1 MTKYL
6 LGMLLLLTG
15 CASQTPPQA
24 INANSPAISEK
35 VKLHQ
40 YIALMTKQLSVLN
53 HALASDQRIAVSTF
67 VGQTSMTIKPQHGQD
82 AQLAQQVQETLM
94 SYLTAA
100 GVNVIEHRL
109 GDAIVVT
116 KGQSIALV
124 NKDTELAL
132 KPLIPADLVIVGS
145 ILTQEKD
152 YLLNARLVDTISG
165 EVISAA
171 MVEVP
176 KDTLWSHEKV
186 QLRNGHLYRASY

>member
-24 INANSPAISEK
+24 INANPAASSEK